1 MTDFNLI
8 DELCKYLQNFLQ
20 ISLVI
25 LSKIIF
31 RYQLTSTI
39 SSIIIFFGCKFERWK
54 TWIDN
59 FDMQKNKGHFKFR
72 FWQEN
77 EMKMSW
83 TSCFCSVEVF
93 SSFSVRFPIE
103 TMMRLA
109 LLFLFLFLYERY
121 KLLSFFS
128 PFSLIFTRR
137 CLCRVCVFLFF
148 WQWSIYKMI
157 TSKSFATMTWLFLWK
172 TQMSQSICRCC
183 IFVIAFG
190 MCWHR
195 MSSNYPC

>member
-77 EMKMSW
+77 EMKMS
-83 TSCFCSVEVF
+83 
-93 SSFSVRFPIE
+93 
-103 TMMRLA
+103 
-109 LLFLFLFLYERY
+109 
-121 KLLSFFS
+121 
-128 PFSLIFTRR
+128 
-137 CLCRVCVFLFF
+137 
-148 WQWSIYKMI
+148 
-157 TSKSFATMTWLFLWK
+157 
-172 TQMSQSICRCC
+172 
-183 IFVIAFG
+183 
-190 MCWHR
+190 
-195 MSSNYPC
+195 